1 MSNKSPLTRGF
12 PFRFKYFP
20 LLYMIYLKLLVVLF
34 LGLLVLMCS
43 QSHPAHTNTVGS
55 LNFTSSMPMQY
66 EFADQPALPEGFGAG
81 EFTMELW
88 IKPDHTA
95 PIGETWRGSYDQLY
109 NWSDSDRRP
118 YSSHGWWYEGNW
130 LLDGHTRPDG
140 FDAFDTRE
148 GTFSLQF
155 YGGGRVRWTFADE
168 DLEIPG
174 KVYAVQAYPA
184 ATVQSLL
191 DGEWHHIA
199 CVRRW
204 PEEGGAILELW
215 VDGSLIAETPIPEM
229 VDMTK
234 FWNQLPHP
242 DNPSELG
249 GWAWGAEVMTAW
261 KTVFTQYEDY
271 KGLMDELRF
280 WNRALSHHELENDWQ
295 RAVKG
300 DEPGL
305 AGWYDFS
312 ELKDNAF
319 YDRLNPDQRIE
330 LHHFGKENFSSES
343 APLGDL

>member
-1 MSNKSPLTRGF
+1 
-12 PFRFKYFP
+12 
-20 LLYMIYLKLLVVLF
+20 MIHLKLF
-34 LGLLVLMCS
+34 AITLLVFSFMGCS
-43 QSHPAHTNTVGS
+43 QSQSSHTESVGS
-55 LNFTSSMPMQY
+55 INFTGSLPMHY
-66 EFADQPALPEGFGAG
+66 EFADQPELPGGFGSG

-95 PIGETWRGSYDQLY
+95 PIGETWRGSYDQIY
-109 NWSDSDRRP
+109 NWSESDRRP

-130 LLDGHTRPDG
+130 LLDGHTRPHG

-148 GTFSLQF
+148 GTFSLQI

-168 DLEIPG
+168 NLDIPG
-174 KVYAVQAYPA
+174 KVYAVQAQPA
-184 ATVQSLL
+184 TEAPSLL

-204 PEEGGAILELW
+204 TENGGAMLELW
-215 VDGSLIAETPIPEM
+215 VDGRLTAETPIPKR
-229 VDMTK
+229 VDMTS
-234 FWNQLPHP
+234 FWRSLPHP
-242 DNPSELG
+242 DNPTDIG
-249 GWAWGAEVMTAW
+249 GWTWGAEVMTAW

-280 WNRALSHHELENDWQ
+280 WNRALSHRELENDWQ

-305 AGWYDFS
+305 IGWYDFN
-312 ELKDNAF
+312 EVKENAF

-330 LHHFGKENFSSES
+330 LHHFGKENFSSER
-343 APLGDL
+343 APLRELERRT